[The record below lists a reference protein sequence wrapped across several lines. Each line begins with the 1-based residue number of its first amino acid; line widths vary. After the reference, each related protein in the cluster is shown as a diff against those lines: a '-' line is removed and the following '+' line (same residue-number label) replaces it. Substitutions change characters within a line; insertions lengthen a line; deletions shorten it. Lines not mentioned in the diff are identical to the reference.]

1 MTVYSQNS
9 DNTDKKDSSNIIL
22 VTIVTR
28 TRVVTEGTEV
38 QKDTLYII
46 SNILIEE
53 TKKNCCIYLVQLYCF
68 TQCAQLQTIPGDLF
82 VPYQAIKLFHSH
94 FHPSP
99 AISRYIQSYPGTLA
113 ISSHAKRFKIISS
126 HSCHFRPLLAIFS
139 NFSHV
144 H

>member
-68 TQCAQLQTIPGDLF
+68 TQCA
-82 VPYQAIKLFHSH
+82 
-94 FHPSP
+94 
-99 AISRYIQSYPGTLA
+99 
-113 ISSHAKRFKIISS
+113 
-126 HSCHFRPLLAIFS
+126 
-139 NFSHV
+139 
-144 H
+144 